1 MDGEIGSKDE
11 REIGSPHRRSHAIWA
26 GTRSSHFFPLSC
38 LSPSKQSSSNC
49 RIWFWNLFHS
59 ELFLHVSHYDPQQSK
74 NLWNRWRL
82 TFHFCQLTQ
91 LEGSGHDNA
100 GALLIPP
107 LNIVWP
113 PGFFFHRQSWIYIS
127 GVTLLFTGQTL
138 DHILTQQF
146 PLRPSC
152 WPPASASCSTGCSTC
167 PEPHIAQNPRY
178 SGQVPTLQTP
188 MAAHQLRCYELG
200 FK

>member
-1 MDGEIGSKDE
+1 MPSGWWDWKQRRKRDWITS
-11 REIGSPHRRSHAIWA
+11 SPKPRHLSRYSV
-26 GTRSSHFFPLSC
+26 FPFLPTLLSITC
-38 LSPSKQSSSNC
+38 KTIIVKLQNLILKPFPQWTLPPYLPLWSPAKQEPLKQVKTDFS
-49 RIWFWNLFHS
+49 
-59 ELFLHVSHYDPQQSK
+59 FLPIDTIS
-74 NLWNRWRL
+74 
-82 TFHFCQLTQ
+82 
-91 LEGSGHDNA
+91 HDNA

-167 PEPHIAQNPRY
+167 QEPHIAQNPRY

-188 MAAHQLRCYELG
+188 MAAHQLRCYKLG